1 MNTKVETGSLLEQYD
16 FLKELYYE
24 LEQLE
29 ISGKQF
35 DIDPV
40 VLNQVKI
47 LKNCISDRMNEIEVF
62 LAEMAEALYNET
74 EVLQMVA

>member
-62 LAEMAEALYNET
+62 LAEMAEALQNEF
-74 EVLQMVA
+74 EILQMVA

>member
-1 MNTKVETGSLLEQYD
+1 MNIKVETGSLLEQYD

-62 LAEMAEALYNET
+62 LAEMAEALQNEF
-74 EVLQMVA
+74 EILQMVA